1 MNRTAGATVVGA
13 ALVLFTMAGCGDNEP
28 TTPEAPQ
35 TSLPG
40 PHGDNDT
47 AEAQDTVDEIPDSP
61 AGQAV
66 VTVQNFAFSTPA
78 TVRAGSEVTID
89 NRDGAE
95 HSVTS
100 DTAGAF
106 DEDVDGNAA
115 ATFRAPTT
123 PGTYRFHC
131 KYHPEMVGTLVVQ

>member
-1 MNRTAGATVVGA
+1 MSSRPRTRSSR
-13 ALVLFTMAGCGDNEP
+13 
-28 TTPEAPQ
+28 
-35 TSLPG
+35 TSC
-40 PHGDNDT
+40 D
-47 AEAQDTVDEIPDSP
+47 
-61 AGQAV
+61 
-66 VTVQNFAFSTPA
+66 TPA

-100 DTAGAF
+100 DMAGAF

-131 KYHPEMVGTLVVQ
+131 RYHPQMVGTLVVG